1 MRKSIPNVLKE
12 NVKSLLWVDT
22 WLKDAS
28 LDLHCHS
35 VLFGF
40 KTKEL
45 LTNHLRASRVCRV
58 CGLPHDGLYQWG
70 LVWVFF
76 FKLQMLDVVN
86 TWESKPEFGLWGWNG
101 ASFFSPFAARV
112 YNPFHTFK
120 VQCGS
125 FLHLMLILTV
135 PAQFIAV
142 VYQTY
147 DFIFHIWNSSWN
159 KAAVYCMF
167 LFNGWISDKDSS
179 CTISCHI
186 VQVLCPAPHNSLC
199 CTICKGSCLLVS
211 VFFTNREWRFILL
224 FKSTFFHSRENN

>member
-1 MRKSIPNVLKE
+1 MRKQT
-12 NVKSLLWVDT
+12 WVR
-22 WLKDAS
+22 
-28 LDLHCHS
+28 
-35 VLFGF
+35 GM
-40 KTKEL
+40 
-45 LTNHLRASRVCRV
+45 
-58 CGLPHDGLYQWG
+58 GLEWG
-70 LVWVFF
+70 LILFPICSQG
-76 FKLQMLDVVN
+76 LQ
-86 TWESKPEFGLWGWNG
+86 
-101 ASFFSPFAARV
+101 SFS
-112 YNPFHTFK
+112 
-120 VQCGS
+120 QIQSGS

-167 LFNGWISDKDSS
+167 LFNEWISDKDSS

-199 CTICKGSCLLVS
+199 CRICKGYCLLVS